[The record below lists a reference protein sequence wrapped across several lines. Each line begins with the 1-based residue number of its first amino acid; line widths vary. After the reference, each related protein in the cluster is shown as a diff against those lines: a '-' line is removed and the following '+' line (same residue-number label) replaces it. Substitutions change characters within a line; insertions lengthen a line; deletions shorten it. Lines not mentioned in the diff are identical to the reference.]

1 MTGALFVGLDA
12 GGTATRWAAMD
23 AAGVQV
29 AEGQCAGMGG
39 MHVSSPDR
47 RQELLATLHSLAT
60 AVAPHGPVQAV
71 YAGVTGI
78 SDPQG
83 ALTLQLNA
91 LMADAFAVPQDAV
104 ACHSDMDIAYR
115 DAFAPGGGYLV
126 YAGTGSIATYMDTG
140 HTLHR
145 AGGRG
150 FALGD
155 EGGGYWIAK
164 EALASIW
171 RREDDLPGSWRQSSL
186 ARAVFAQLGS
196 SEWPAT
202 RQFVYGSDRGVIGR
216 LALAVAE
223 AAHQQDALACALL
236 HRAGQ
241 ELGRLAVVLR
251 KRFGPKP
258 VTAAG
263 RVLLLHPLVS
273 EGLAATLPPDCPVT
287 LRQLQPHHA
296 AARRARFLF
305 AS

>member
-1 MTGALFVGLDA
+1 MGLDA

-23 AAGVQV
+23 AAGALI
-29 AEGQCAGMGG
+29 AEGQCDGFGG
-39 MHVSSPDR
+39 AHVSNLDR
-47 RQELLATLHSLAT
+47 RVELLGVLRTLAH
-60 AVAPHGPVQAV
+60 AVGRHGRVRAI

-78 SDPQG
+78 SDPRG
-83 ALTLQLNA
+83 AVTQELNA
-91 LMADAFAVPQDAV
+91 LLADACSTDPAAV

-115 DAFAPGGGYLV
+115 DAFAPDEGYLV
-126 YAGTGSIATYMDTG
+126 YAGTGSIATFMDAN

-171 RREDDLPGSWRQSSL
+171 RREDDLPGSWAENGLAQS
-186 ARAVFAQLGS
+186 VFDQLGS
-196 SEWPAT
+196 SEWAVT
-202 RQFVYGSDRGVIGR
+202 RQFVYGSDRGMIGR
-216 LALAVAE
+216 LALAVAK
-223 AAHQQDALACALL
+223 AAHQQDAQACALL

-258 VTAAG
+258 VIAAG
-263 RVLLLHPLVS
+263 RVLLLHPLVG
-273 EGLAATLPPDCPVT
+273 EGLAATLPPDCPLT

-296 AARRARFLF
+296 AARRALHLF
-305 AS
+305 GS